1 MILLGAA
8 AGIGFMIITNSFYDE
23 FKVKDYN
30 SEFNDVDSGSSPE

>member
-8 AGIGFMIITNSFYDE
+8 AGIGFMIITNSFYNE

-30 SEFNDVDSGSSPE
+30 SEFNDLDSGSGAQ